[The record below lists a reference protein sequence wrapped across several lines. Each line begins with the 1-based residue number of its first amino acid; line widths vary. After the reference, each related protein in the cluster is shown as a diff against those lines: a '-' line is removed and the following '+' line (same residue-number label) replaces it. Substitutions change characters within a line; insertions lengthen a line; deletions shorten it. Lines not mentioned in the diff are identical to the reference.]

1 MRPIYAC
8 LLYAIAAPSAQAA
21 FYVSDTPAPM
31 APVIAAAP
39 YLAQNA
45 ASNAPDASVY
55 KVPFAARSTQ
65 LSLAA
70 KRALVRILPV
80 AQSVP
85 QVVVSGCG
93 DGGSNDVTAYR
104 RGAEIKAWLLDNGIA
119 HDAIVIKTGADAG
132 TIKVGGAYQCLVSFV
147 DSAPPGQKVLPT
159 AAAMPAPAP
168 LVPVAAAQAAPA
180 RAEMV
185 GQSAQPDPRLWMMQ
199 NVIEMVATKALKAD
213 DAITLLDRIMKTA
226 AVTAP
231 APAPSPAPAMAPQPT
246 MMQVAAAPALQV
258 VPVPPRQWV
267 MKAGTTLQAAL
278 EEWSRQAGWKPLVW
292 RASNPYQISTGATL
306 QGDFVDVLRQI
317 SKAVP
322 QLDMTVST
330 DTKTL
335 TVKDSTI

>member
-8 LLYAIAAPSAQAA
+8 LLFAIAAPSAQAA
-21 FYVSDTPAPM
+21 FYVSDTPTPT
-31 APVIAAAP
+31 APVVAAAP
-39 YLAQNA
+39 YLAQSA

-70 KRALVRILPV
+70 KRALMRILPV

-132 TIKVGGAYQCLVSFV
+132 TIKVGGTYQCLVSFV
-147 DSAPPGQKVLPT
+147 DSASPGQKILP
-159 AAAMPAPAP
+159 PAPA
-168 LVPVAAAQAAPA
+168 LQTVVQVATAAPA
-180 RAEMV
+180 RAEVV
-185 GQSAQPDPRLWMMQ
+185 GQTAQPDPRLWMMQ
-199 NVIEMVATKALKAD
+199 NVIEMVASKALKAD
-213 DAITLLDRIMKTA
+213 DAIMLLDRIMKTSAVA
-226 AVTAP
+226 APAPVPAP
-231 APAPSPAPAMAPQPT
+231 APALAPQPT

-335 TVKDSTI
+335 TVKDGTI